1 MLLIDADILVY
12 RLGYSLDKEPD
23 LSRRNVEHSVVTAIN
38 IMLCDAAELTGHD
51 EAEFY
56 LTGKTNFRKK
66 IATTAAYKANRPKE
80 KPKYYKLI
88 RDFIIDKYEGIV
100 SKDQEADDCIAIR
113 ATELDNAV
121 ICSIDKDFDQV
132 PGWHYNWVKHK
143 NPQAK
148 REDYYYEISPQEG
161 LLYFYR
167 QILTGDR
174 IDNIIGLDG
183 IGPVKSKK
191 ILEGLTEMEMYQK
204 CVELYKS
211 EERVIENARLLWLRR
226 EEGQLWKPPHEDTQQ
241 EKEKNKQATKGV
253 R

>member
-23 LSRRNVEHSVVTAIN
+23 LSDRAVKNSVITAVD
-38 IMLCDAAELTGHD
+38 IMLMDAAELTGHD

-56 LTGKTNFRKK
+56 VTGKTNYRNDV
-66 IATTAAYKANRPKE
+66 ATTAVYKGNRPKE
-80 KPKYYKLI
+80 KPIHYQLI
-88 RDFIIDKYEGIV
+88 RDFIIENYEAVV
-100 SKDQEADDCIAIR
+100 SDNEEADDCIAIR
-113 ATELDNAV
+113 ATELDDSV

-143 NPQAK
+143 NPKASK
-148 REDYYYEISPQEG
+148 KDYYYEISPEEG

-174 IDNIIGLDG
+174 VDNIIGIHG
-183 IGPVKSKK
+183 IGAVKSKK
-191 ILEGLTEMEMYQK
+191 ILEGLSEQEMYAK
-204 CVELYKS
+204 CVELYEGS

-226 EEGQLWKPPHEDTQQ
+226 ERGQLWKPPVTE
-241 EKEKNKQATKGV
+241 
-253 R
+253 